1 MTTTDF
7 DPRLLE
13 KKLEKQMK
21 KIQKQMEKEK
31 QRIEERKQE
40 KAERKRKKADGVLG
54 KFFFHKSSFWK
65 FFSC

>member
-1 MTTTDF
+1 
-7 DPRLLE
+7 
-13 KKLEKQMK
+13 MK

-54 KFFFHKSSFWK
+54 KFQSDSWSMGNALKSHAVSA
-65 FFSC
+65 